1 MLRFWLLQQLL
12 RYPKKT
18 TYKLVELYQI
28 EKQGWGKAKQATCN
42 YCNLMFVF
50 FSSQG
55 TSILWKYF
63 AMVEPMVEQ

>member
-28 EKQGWGKAKQATCN
+28 EKQGWGKAK
-42 YCNLMFVF
+42 
-50 FSSQG
+50 
-55 TSILWKYF
+55 
-63 AMVEPMVEQ
+63 